1 MVEPRALVGRKRTT
15 AKLKLM
21 RKAINILEIPL
32 YLLMISVITL
42 EEGYLGWSI
51 FLFVV
56 SILRLWVNTITYKE
70 NS

>member
-1 MVEPRALVGRKRTT
+1 VVEPRALVGRKRTT

-32 YLLMISVITL
+32 YLLMIGVITL